1 MKNALSA
8 LDDFCV
14 ATIRA
19 AMQYVPAYMAILP
32 KDRLVGAGS
41 FEAALFLQFCGCV
54 PSASQ
59 RCGMAA
65 KATFSVVRR
74 SRYCLI
80 EK

>member
-19 AMQYVPAYMAILP
+19 AMQYMPAYMAILP

-41 FEAALFLQFCGCV
+41 FETALFFDNFPAVSRLHH
-54 PSASQ
+54 SAAEW
-59 RCGMAA
+59 RRRRHFRLCDAA
-65 KATFSVVRR
+65 DAA
-74 SRYCLI
+74 
-80 EK
+80 